1 MIAKVAFKMFL
12 GITAEV
18 TNVSA
23 DGNSFSLILNDN
35 PFTDF
40 VEIPPQYQDL
50 CYCKLL
56 CGVIKGALEMVQLQV
71 ECQYVRDILKGD
83 DISEIKVELKGI
95 VKNIMS
101 DEYKET

>member
-1 MIAKVAFKMFL
+1 
-12 GITAEV
+12 
-18 TNVSA
+18 
-23 DGNSFSLILNDN
+23 
-35 PFTDF
+35 
-40 VEIPPQYQDL
+40 
-50 CYCKLL
+50 
-56 CGVIKGALEMVQLQV
+56 MVQLQV